1 MAYFETQTHQSS
13 RTGQHPAAV
22 AAVVVVG
29 AGAGAEVGRK
39 HQNYSV
45 QAVG

>member
-13 RTGQHPAAV
+13 RTGQHPAA
-22 AAVVVVG
+22 AAAVVVG